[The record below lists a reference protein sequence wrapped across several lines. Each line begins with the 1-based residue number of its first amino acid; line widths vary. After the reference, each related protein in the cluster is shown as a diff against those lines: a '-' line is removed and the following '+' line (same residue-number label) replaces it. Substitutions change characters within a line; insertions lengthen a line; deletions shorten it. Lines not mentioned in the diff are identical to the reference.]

1 MTWSSRLHSVCDLV
15 MQGSSNPR
23 IPWAISVI
31 VVRKEP
37 IPGLAGTYRDV
48 FPVCSM
54 RSSQYGRC
62 MFPGIG
68 AWDITVVDRGQP
80 WTTRGTHMWGR
91 GTRIENRE
99 SRIQNRESRIEDRE
113 SRIENRE
120 SRIEDQESRI
130 ENRESRIEDRGSR
143 IENRESRIENR
154 KSRIQNRE
162 WRIGLCQAGSSTK

>member
-68 AWDITVVDRGQP
+68 AWDITVVDRGQHVER
-80 WTTRGTHMWGR
+80 TCGDV
-91 GTRIENRE
+91 E
-99 SRIQNRESRIEDRE
+99 RE
-113 SRIENRE
+113 SRIENP
-120 SRIEDQESRI
+120 ESRI
-130 ENRESRIEDRGSR
+130 ENRGSRIENPGSR
-143 IENRESRIENR
+143 IENRGSRI
-154 KSRIQNRE
+154 KNRE
-162 WRIGLCQAGSSTK
+162 